1 MTKRFFFCT
10 VPGERG
16 NDGMSKYRVLDDNKN
31 KYDGEVLTSI
41 VTPETAK
48 GFNISY
54 SNTDDDLENYNQ
66 IGIFTLDTFSL
77 NPSGGVYE
85 NSNITGKISGKYL
98 SQWYIRD
105 DSTKTGNLTLRFYNA
120 TNFIIRI
127 TNITLDYELSYATFE
142 EFNTESLNNV
152 DFILNPNETSN
163 DFTVSLTAEEYSAY
177 VSNSYITFTS
187 MNVYRVID

>member
-1 MTKRFFFCT
+1 
-10 VPGERG
+10 
-16 NDGMSKYRVLDDNKN
+16 MSKYRVLDDNKN

-54 SNTDDDLENYNQ
+54 SIIDDDLENYNQ
-66 IGIFTLDTFSL
+66 IGTFTLDTFSL

-85 NSNITGKISGKYL
+85 DSNITGKINGKYL

-105 DSTKTGNLTLRFYNA
+105 DSTKTGNLTLRFHNA

-127 TNITLDYELSYATFE
+127 TNITLDYELSYAYFE

-177 VSNSYITFTS
+177 VSNSYITFNS